1 MLKVYWPLAKN
12 TTMLVAPNLKAIK
25 PSRLMAL
32 NGVFKRLFR
41 YVFIIIKYSYVVY
54 TSYVTKNQMNFYR
67 VKIWDLRYQNPTQ
80 SKKKPSILRSR
91 RTFLDPGNFAESSV
105 FKTCRAIL
113 WFRKRIL
120 IAKPIAGHA
129 LPSLLNVQ
137 SISFRNSGMRRKQNF
152 EIVFGF
158 KSDTA
163 VLTFP
168 FRFHSTLTFSLFL
181 FI

>member
-67 VKIWDLRYQNPTQ
+67 VKI
-80 SKKKPSILRSR
+80 
-91 RTFLDPGNFAESSV
+91 
-105 FKTCRAIL
+105 
-113 WFRKRIL
+113 
-120 IAKPIAGHA
+120 
-129 LPSLLNVQ
+129 
-137 SISFRNSGMRRKQNF
+137 
-152 EIVFGF
+152 
-158 KSDTA
+158 
-163 VLTFP
+163 
-168 FRFHSTLTFSLFL
+168 
-181 FI
+181 